1 MLAYGMGLLLLPA
14 AEFWQEWQKGERGLM
29 LSCERT
35 RSATRTPVGRMLGM
49 LFWLGV
55 VWCLSETIVWAETVY
70 VSDEIKLTVRSGPG
84 TDRKILD
91 IVSTGEKMELL
102 EDGEEWVLVRLEDA
116 KEGWVL
122 KRYLSAEKPSQLKLA
137 ELQKTHGRLATQ
149 SEEVLQENEALKAAN
164 EKIDTA
170 LEEKTKALEEL
181 THSYTEL
188 KQDSDASS
196 FQMRKYLVFF
206 FSGAGILFIGI
217 VLGLV
222 MKRQRRKSMYMV

>member
-1 MLAYGMGLLLLPA
+1 
-14 AEFWQEWQKGERGLM
+14 M
-29 LSCERT
+29 LSCERI

-49 LFWLGV
+49 LVWAGV
-55 VWCLSETIVWAETVY
+55 VLCLSATVVWAETVY

-84 TDRKILD
+84 IDRKILD

-102 EDGEEWVLVRLEDA
+102 EDGEEWVLVRLENE

-122 KRYLSAEKPSQLKLA
+122 KRYLATEKPSQLKLA
-137 ELQKTHGRLATQ
+137 ELQATHGRLATR
-149 SEEVLQENEALKAAN
+149 SEEVLKENETLKATN
-164 EKIDTA
+164 EKIDAT

-181 THSYTEL
+181 TRSYNEL
-188 KQDSDASS
+188 KQDADASS

-217 VLGLV
+217 LLGLV
-222 MKRQRRKSMYMV
+222 MKRQRRKSMYMI

>member
-1 MLAYGMGLLLLPA
+1 
-14 AEFWQEWQKGERGLM
+14 M
-29 LSCERT
+29 LSCERI

-49 LFWLGV
+49 LVWAGV
-55 VWCLSETIVWAETVY
+55 VLCLSATVVWAETVY

-84 TDRKILD
+84 IDRKILD

-102 EDGEEWVLVRLEDA
+102 EDGEEWVLVRLENE

-122 KRYLSAEKPSQLKLA
+122 KRYLATEKPSQLKLA
-137 ELQKTHGRLATQ
+137 ELQATHGRLSTR
-149 SEEVLQENEALKAAN
+149 SEEVLKENETLKATN
-164 EKIDTA
+164 EKIDAT

-181 THSYTEL
+181 TRSYNEL
-188 KQDSDASS
+188 KQDADASS

-217 VLGLV
+217 LLGLV
-222 MKRQRRKSMYMV
+222 MKRQRRKSMYMI

>member
-1 MLAYGMGLLLLPA
+1 
-14 AEFWQEWQKGERGLM
+14 M
-29 LSCERT
+29 LSCKRIQ
-35 RSATRTPVGRMLGM
+35 SATRTPVGRMLGM

-55 VWCLSETIVWAETVY
+55 LWCLSETVVWAETVY

-102 EDGEEWVLVRLEDA
+102 EDGDEWVLVRLENG

-122 KRYLSAEKPSQLKLA
+122 KRYLSSEKPSQLKLA
-137 ELQKTHGRLATQ
+137 ELQTIHGRLSTR

-164 EKIDTA
+164 EKINTA

-181 THSYTEL
+181 TRSYDEL
-188 KQDSDASS
+188 KKISDASS
-196 FQMRKYLVFF
+196 FQMRKNIILLV
-206 FSGAGILFIGI
+206 SGAGILFFGI

-222 MKRQRRKSMYMV
+222 MKRQRRKTMYMV